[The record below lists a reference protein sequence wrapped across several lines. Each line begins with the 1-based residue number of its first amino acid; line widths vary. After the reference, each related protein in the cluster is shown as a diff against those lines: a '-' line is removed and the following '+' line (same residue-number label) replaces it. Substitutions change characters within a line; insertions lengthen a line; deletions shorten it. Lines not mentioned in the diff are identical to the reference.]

1 MDEKKIGQM
10 SFEELAAALKE
21 KMPGV
26 ETDEAAASTLLM
38 FLFTCIQL

>member
-10 SFEELAAALKE
+10 NFEELAAALKG
-21 KMPGV
+21 KMPGA
-26 ETDEAAASTLLM
+26 ETDEAAASALLM